1 MLVRSTVSLAT
12 LGALISCSSLP
23 ASSMALGEVR
33 QRHAAIAAD
42 PDVNALATEE
52 LRAATASLRRAEQA
66 EDASAPGAVV
76 DHLAYLTEQRVKI
89 AELTAQSRSAER
101 VTAQAGQQRDA
112 QRLAMR
118 TEEANRAQQQL
129 AMRTEEANRAQQQLA
144 TAQRSSAAQTRMS
157 DERIDSLEAQL
168 LAMHAQK
175 TERGMVVT
183 LSDVLFSTGGTQLS
197 ARGEQSL
204 MKLAEL
210 LKRYPESAVV
220 VEGHTD
226 STGSSAGNLALSDRR
241 AREVVGVLVGM
252 GIEERRLEVQAHG
265 QDDPVATNSTAAGRQ
280 MNRRVEL
287 VFRDQR

>member
-1 MLVRSTVSLAT
+1 MLVRSTISLAA
-12 LGALISCSSLP
+12 LGALISCSTLP
-23 ASSMALGEVR
+23 PSNMALGEVR
-33 QRHAAIAAD
+33 QRHAVIAAD
-42 PDVNALATEE
+42 PDVNALASEE

-66 EDASAPGAVV
+66 EEASAPGPVV

-89 AELTAQSRSAER
+89 AEFTAQSRSAER

-129 AMRTEEANRAQQQLA
+129 AVAQNR
-144 TAQRSSAAQTRMS
+144 SAAQSRMS

-168 LAMHAQK
+168 VAMNAQK

-204 MKLAEL
+204 MKLADL
-210 LKRYPESAVV
+210 LKRYPTSAVV

-241 AREVVGVLVGM
+241 AREVVGALVGM
-252 GIEERRLEVQAHG
+252 GVEARRLEVQAHG
-265 QDDPVATNSTAAGRQ
+265 QDDPVATNATAAGRQ